1 MRRNKRA
8 SLVGVLAAI
17 AAISLALIANPTR
30 TSADAG
36 DPVSGTIQS
45 TQVTNG
51 DGTVTVYVRGQ
62 WVWTAHNSDCNTDR
76 AGAGVAIAWND
87 PSEPG
92 YSLTG
97 KSTSGQTITL
107 GVGVQ
112 TLRTGDTHNTVD
124 EMVHPAD
131 VGNMASSLPGYNG
144 QLFKDPS
151 PPTPNSYQTWNGGC
165 GSEPLPNG
173 HPGGSWGY
181 AVNGGKGYAHTY
193 ATASDVGNIC
203 VNLTTSMAAAPA
215 PSSRTSAAPMRL
227 RPTRTATIRSRATP
241 ST

>member
-1 MRRNKRA
+1 MFRDNRLPNNKAVTGPVNLVAGNRADVTNRRPVAESRPAQGRDDETNKLA

-173 HPGGSWGY
+173 HPGGSWG
-181 AVNGGKGYAHTY
+181 
-193 ATASDVGNIC
+193 
-203 VNLTTSMAAAPA
+203 
-215 PSSRTSAAPMRL
+215 
-227 RPTRTATIRSRATP
+227 
-241 ST
+241 